1 MEELGDPTD
10 SENEG
15 EGEGEEEAEAEEE
28 AEDEGEDEESDS
40 GNTPIKL
47 QINLTTEVEKEV
59 DCFLESQEE
68 QFTFE
73 EFYCMLGPWALG
85 RQKEVLAALKRLV
98 NGYSVSPAKL
108 IVWTTTTRAWTW
120 TSSCSDPILSAV
132 SSSATR
138 TTSRGVIRRG
148 EVAWCL

>member
-108 IVWTTTTRAWTW
+108 IVWTTTTR
-120 TSSCSDPILSAV
+120 SVDKLVFRPNPVERLEISNSDDD
-132 SSSATR
+132 
-138 TTSRGVIRRG
+138 
-148 EVAWCL
+148 E

>member
-1 MEELGDPTD
+1 MLRVARGQSSAGNMICLAPGLTSLHVSKFSRGQSLGDPSD
-10 SENEG
+10 SEN

-47 QINLTTEVEKEV
+47 QINLTTEVEREV
-59 DCFLESQEE
+59 DLFLESEEE

-73 EFYCMLGPWALG
+73 EFYCTLPPWARG

-98 NGYSVSPAKL
+98 NGYSVSPAKG
-108 IVWTTTTRAWTW
+108 
-120 TSSCSDPILSAV
+120 S
-132 SSSATR
+132 
-138 TTSRGVIRRG
+138 
-148 EVAWCL
+148 